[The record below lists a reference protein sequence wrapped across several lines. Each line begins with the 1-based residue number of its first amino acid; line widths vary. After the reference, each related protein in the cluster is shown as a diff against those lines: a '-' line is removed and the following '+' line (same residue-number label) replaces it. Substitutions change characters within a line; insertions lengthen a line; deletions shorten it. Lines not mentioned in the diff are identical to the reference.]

1 MTDEEQDQ
9 SEEIQRSI
17 DCMFAD
23 LDVDGDGKLVR
34 SPALPWQLFSIWL
47 LSKIYI
53 YSLLKNTNYQP

>member
-34 SPALPWQLFSIWL
+34 STALPWQLFFNL
-47 LSKIYI
+47 VAKQDLY
-53 YSLLKNTNYQP
+53 L